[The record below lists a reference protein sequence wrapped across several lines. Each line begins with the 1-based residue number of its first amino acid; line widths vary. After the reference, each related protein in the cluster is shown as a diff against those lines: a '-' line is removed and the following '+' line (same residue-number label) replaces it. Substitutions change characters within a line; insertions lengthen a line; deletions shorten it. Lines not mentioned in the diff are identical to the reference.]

1 MAFDLYAA
9 FVPTARQLLG
19 ALPGLID
26 KGEEFA
32 QAEGSDLLE
41 ARLADTMWPLPW
53 HIRACWMHSGYALDQ
68 LAGGAFTPDFSDVP
82 DSWDAMRA
90 TVAAA
95 ADRMEAATPDEIDAL
110 ANRPIDF
117 VLGGQTRFTLP
128 GERFLLGFNM
138 PNFQFHA
145 TTFYGILRMKGV
157 PLGKRDYMGNP
168 AGPMFQ
174 QAGAAN

>member
-1 MAFDLYAA
+1 MAFDLYRA
-9 FVPTARQLLG
+9 FVPTTRQLLG

-26 KGEEFA
+26 K
-32 QAEGSDLLE
+32 AEAHAARDGRTDAELIE
-41 ARLADTMWPLPW
+41 ARFAEDMWPLPW

-68 LAGGAFTPDFSDVP
+68 LAGGAFTPDFTDIPATWS
-82 DSWDAMRA
+82 AMR
-90 TVAAA
+90 TMVAEAEA
-95 ADRMEAATPDEIDAL
+95 RLASTTPEEIEALADRS
-110 ANRPIDF
+110 IDF
-117 VLGGQTRFTLP
+117 VLGGETRFSLP

-145 TTFYGILRMKGV
+145 TTFYDLLRSKGV

-174 QAGAAN
+174 G

>member
-9 FVPTARQLLG
+9 FVPTVRQLLG
-19 ALPGLID
+19 ALPALID
-26 KGEEFA
+26 KGEAFA
-32 QAEGSDLLE
+32 AQGNCSDAELLE
-41 ARLADTMWPLPW
+41 ARLADDMWPLPW
-53 HIRACWMHSGYALDQ
+53 HIRACWMHSAYALDQ
-68 LAGGAFTPDFSDVP
+68 LAEGAMTPDFTDIP
-82 DSWDAMRA
+82 NDWDAMRA
-90 TVAAA
+90 MVSQAEQRMAATSPDEVNA
-95 ADRMEAATPDEIDAL
+95 LADRS
-110 ANRPIDF
+110 IDF
-117 VLGGQTRFTLP
+117 VLGGVTRFTLP

-174 QAGAAN
+174 P

>member
-9 FVPTARQLLG
+9 FVPTIRQLLG

-26 KGEEFA
+26 KGEAFCADTGTPES
-32 QAEGSDLLE
+32 ELLE
-41 ARLADTMWPLPW
+41 ARLAEDMWQLSW

-68 LAGGAFTPDFSDVP
+68 LSKGAFTPDFTEIPGD
-82 DSWDAMRA
+82 WGAMR
-90 TVAAA
+90 TMVASAVE
-95 ADRMEAATPDEIDAL
+95 RMEAATPDEIDAL
-110 ANRPIDF
+110 ADRPIDF
-117 VLGGQTRFTLP
+117 VLGGTTRFTLP

-145 TTFYGILRMKGV
+145 TTFYGLLRMKGV

-168 AGPMFQ
+168 AGPMFER
-174 QAGAAN
+174 